1 MSRRSDSEEGTRN
14 DFFSLLL
21 FLQLLTPKS
30 VNEFLFLAS
39 LLRVPCRVAQCLS
52 GLVLQLA
59 ATIRVINVERFKSG
73 MEDLATIRPF
83 KGWKQPLFQLTVQAF
98 DLMLHIKHCNCACVC
113 VIAGGMGGCCVTA
126 RLGTQNKTLFFCL
139 QSRRAECQ
147 QQDSVAGHQIP
158 ARHGGTQ

>member
-1 MSRRSDSEEGTRN
+1 MCPMFIWIRRREGGREGEREAKTEAEREGQRELTREQHK
-14 DFFSLLL
+14 L
-21 FLQLLTPKS
+21 
-30 VNEFLFLAS
+30 
-39 LLRVPCRVAQCLS
+39 
-52 GLVLQLA
+52 GLWVC
-59 ATIRVINVERFKSG
+59 V
-73 MEDLATIRPF
+73 
-83 KGWKQPLFQLTVQAF
+83 
-98 DLMLHIKHCNCACVC
+98 CACVC